1 MFLKKYTFTILSLL
15 LTVFGLQAQTFFTED
30 FAGGFP
36 SDWTSRVVSGDG
48 TPTAAWLYTTTGPAG
63 PFAGATP
70 DLASTTAANGWMI
83 FDSDLNCS
91 YAAQD
96 AWLISPA
103 FDGSDKAAVWLIFET
118 YYRSFLDRPQIR
130 VGTDLNN
137 LASWATYEPFPGIE
151 PTDDGGSLVGDP
163 GLNPQSIQIDISDDA
178 VGLATVYVAFQFLSD
193 ATTGTNPAL
202 TGCAYSWQIDDVLLT
217 ETDPRPAN
225 EMRINSFAAVAPN
238 AVTPISQ
245 IEPIGF
251 IADIANFGS
260 ATQPNTTLNMTI
272 TNGAGTVVFTDQLN
286 YGTITPDST
295 AENVF
300 FPNEFTPPAVADVY
314 TATYSLDYPG
324 IADDAIPGNNELS
337 FIFAVSDS
345 LFAKEIAAT
354 RGVSPAADESY
365 TYGNV
370 FYINNAQG
378 TSGEDLFARYIS
390 FGVNNADELAGRFAT
405 ILLLEWSGDTNENFA
420 ADQDEYTI
428 AGFNSYE
435 FTGAEG
441 NTLISVSTNE
451 DEFYPLSANTYY
463 IAAVQYSTD
472 DTQDFQL
479 LASEDYDYAAMNF
492 YTDSLNRI
500 RYAGALDVSNE
511 GSLGMLG
518 FGLDI
523 VPVVRLS
530 IGPDVI
536 INTTEVVLPENAVVA
551 YPNPADA
558 LVNLDFNLAEQTSGN
573 MVVFNTKGQIVS
585 NRKLDNV
592 QNDRLQLDTTELPN
606 GLYLVRID
614 TELGVRNLKITVQ
627 H

>member
-1 MFLKKYTFTILSLL
+1 MFLKKYTFAILSLL
-15 LTVFGLQAQTFFTED
+15 LTGFGLQAQTFFTED
-30 FAGGFP
+30 FAGSFP
-36 SDWTSRVVSGDG
+36 ADWTSTVVSGNG
-48 TPTAAWLYTTTGPAG
+48 TPSAAWQYTTTGPSG
-63 PFAGATP
+63 PFATA
-70 DLASTTAANGWMI
+70 DLASTTATNGWMI
-83 FDSDLNCS
+83 FDSDANCA
-91 YAAQD
+91 YADQD

-103 FDGSDKAAVWLIFET
+103 FDASDKTAVWLIFET
-118 YYRSFLDRPQIR
+118 FYRSFLDRPQIR

-137 LASWATYEPFPGIE
+137 LSSWATYEVFPGIE
-151 PTDDGGSLVGDP
+151 PSQFGGVTVGDP
-163 GLNPQSIQIDISDDA
+163 SLNPQSVQFDISADA
-178 VGLATVYVAFQFLSD
+178 VGQATVYFAFQFLSD
-193 ATTGTNPAL
+193 ATTSTNPNL
-202 TGCAYSWQIDDVLLT
+202 TGCAYNWQIDDVILT

-238 AVTPISQ
+238 VATPISQ

-260 ATQPNTTLNMTI
+260 ATQPNTVLNMTI

-337 FIFAVSDS
+337 FVFAVTDS
-345 LFAKEIAAT
+345 LFAKEGGAT

-370 FYINNAQG
+370 FYVNNAQNA
-378 TSGEDLFARYIS
+378 TGEDLFARYIS
-390 FGVNNADELAGRFAT
+390 FGVNNADELVGRFAT
-405 ILLLEWSGDTNENFA
+405 ILLLEWGGDTNENFA

-435 FTGAEG
+435 FTGEEG

-451 DEFYPLSANTYY
+451 DEFYPLTANTYY

-479 LASEDYDYAAMNF
+479 LASEEYDFAAMNF

-511 GSLGMLG
+511 GSLGMTG

-551 YPNPADA
+551 FPNPADA
-558 LVNLDFNLAEQTSGN
+558 LVNLDFNLAEKTSGT

-585 NRKLDNV
+585 NRKLADV